1 MISSWVAPRLNWWK
15 LRNGNVMSKKAQKL
29 LEQMR
34 KSKTN
39 WKRHDL
45 ETLYRGFGFVIKSG
59 SSHDL
64 VSHPDF
70 PQLIA
75 SFPRHTKLAKYIVAQ
90 AVALVDKLLEL
101 QRQQENSDE

>member
-1 MISSWVAPRLNWWK
+1 
-15 LRNGNVMSKKAQKL
+15 MSKKAQKL

-34 KSKTN
+34 KSKAN

-59 SSHDL
+59 SNHDL

-70 PQLIA
+70 PQLVTA
-75 SFPRHTKLAKYIVAQ
+75 LPRHAKLARYVVAQ
-90 AVALVDKLLEL
+90 AVAMVDNLLEL
-101 QRQQENSDE
+101 QKQQENADE